1 MDESNWKEMESK
13 YYMHAANRY
22 PMVIEKGLGT
32 KLWDINGNVYLDF
45 TSGWAVNNIGHSNE
59 VVANAIEEQSRK
71 LLQTSNVFYTIPQ
84 LKLAEIL
91 VENSVLD
98 KIFICNSGAEANEG
112 AIKLARK
119 WGKLNKNGA
128 HKILTAFNSFHG
140 RTISTLAAT
149 GQPKYH
155 ETFMPV
161 TEGFDYFEIN
171 DIDSLSEKIDDDIVA
186 IMIEVVQGE
195 GGVNICSEEFIKYIR
210 KICDEQN
217 IIMIIDEVQT
227 GIGRLGT
234 LYGYENFD
242 VEPDVITL
250 AKGLGAGV
258 PIGALLAKDEFSV
271 FVPGDHGSTF
281 GGNAL
286 TSAAAY
292 ASTKFILEND
302 IPGNTIKLG
311 SYFMNKLNELKSKF
325 EIISE
330 VRGMGL
336 LIAIE
341 FSTDIAADLINEC
354 NPNGLLV
361 NAVKP
366 NAIRFMPPLTVS
378 EDEIDEAIRILEK
391 SLDTVLSKK

>member
-1 MDESNWKEMESK
+1 MEEQNWKDMESK

-22 PMVIEKGLGT
+22 PMVIEKGEGT
-32 KLWDINGNVYLDF
+32 KLWDTNGNEYLDF
-45 TSGWAVNNIGHSNE
+45 TSGWAVNNIGHSNQ
-59 VVANAIEEQSRK
+59 VVADAIEQQSK
-71 LLQTSNVFYTIPQ
+71 TLLQTSNVFYTIPQ

-91 VENSVLD
+91 IENSVLD

-119 WGKLNKNGA
+119 WGKINKNGA
-128 HKILTAFNSFHG
+128 SKILTAYNSFHG

-161 TEGFDYFEIN
+161 TEGFDYFELN
-171 DIDSLSEKIDDDIVA
+171 NIDSLKDKIDDDTVG

-195 GGVNICSEEFIKYIR
+195 GGVNICSQDFINNIR
-210 KICDEQN
+210 KICDEKN

-227 GIGRLGT
+227 GIGRLGSF
-234 LYGYENFD
+234 YGYEKFGI
-242 VEPDVITL
+242 EPDVITL

-258 PIGALLAKDEFSV
+258 PIGAILAKDEYSV

-292 ASTKFILEND
+292 ASSKFILEND
-302 IPGNTIKLG
+302 ISNNVNKLN
-311 SYFMNKLNELKSKF
+311 SYFTSKLNELMSKF

-336 LIAIE
+336 LIALE
-341 FSTDIAADLINEC
+341 FSMDIAADMITEC
-354 NPNGLLV
+354 NKNGLLV
-361 NAVKP
+361 NAVRP
-366 NAIRFMPPLTVS
+366 NALRFMPPLTVT
-378 EDEIDEAIRILEK
+378 EDEIDQAISKLQK
-391 SLDTVLSKK
+391 SLENVLSK

>member
-1 MDESNWKEMESK
+1 MEEQNWKDMESK

-22 PMVIEKGLGT
+22 PMVIEKGEGT
-32 KLWDINGNVYLDF
+32 KLWDTNGNEYLDF
-45 TSGWAVNNIGHSNE
+45 TSGWAVNNIGHSNQ
-59 VVANAIEEQSRK
+59 VVADAIEQQSK
-71 LLQTSNVFYTIPQ
+71 TLLQTSNVFYTIPQ

-91 VENSVLD
+91 IENSVLD

-119 WGKLNKNGA
+119 WGKINKNGA
-128 HKILTAFNSFHG
+128 SKILTAYNSFHG

-161 TEGFDYFEIN
+161 TEGFDYFELN
-171 DIDSLSEKIDDDIVA
+171 NLDSLKDKIDDDTVG

-195 GGVNICSEEFIKYIR
+195 GGVNICSQDFIKSIR
-210 KICDEQN
+210 KICDEKN

-227 GIGRLGT
+227 GIGRLGSF
-234 LYGYENFD
+234 YGYEKFGI
-242 VEPDVITL
+242 EPDVITL

-258 PIGALLAKDEFSV
+258 PIGAILAKDEYSV

-292 ASTKFILEND
+292 ASSKFILEND
-302 IPGNTIKLG
+302 ISNNVNKLN
-311 SYFMNKLNELKSKF
+311 SYFTSKLNELMSKF

-336 LIAIE
+336 LIALE
-341 FSTDIAADLINEC
+341 FSMDIAADMITEC
-354 NPNGLLV
+354 NKNGLLV
-361 NAVKP
+361 NAVRP
-366 NAIRFMPPLTVS
+366 NALRFMPPLTVT
-378 EDEIDEAIRILEK
+378 EDEIDQAISKLQK
-391 SLDTVLSKK
+391 SLENVLSK

>member
-1 MDESNWKEMESK
+1 MDEQNWKDMESK

-22 PMVIEKGLGT
+22 PMVIEKGEGT
-32 KLWDINGNVYLDF
+32 KLWDTNGNEYLDF
-45 TSGWAVNNIGHSNE
+45 TSGWAVNNIGHSNQ
-59 VVANAIEEQSRK
+59 VVADAIEQQSK
-71 LLQTSNVFYTIPQ
+71 TLLQTSNVFYTIPQ

-91 VENSVLD
+91 IENSVLD

-119 WGKLNKNGA
+119 WGKINKNGA
-128 HKILTAFNSFHG
+128 SKILTAYNSFHG

-161 TEGFDYFEIN
+161 TEGFDYFELN
-171 DIDSLSEKIDDDIVA
+171 NIDSLKNKIDDETVG

-195 GGVNICSEEFIKYIR
+195 GGVNICSQDFIKNIR
-210 KICDEQN
+210 KICDEKN

-227 GIGRLGT
+227 GIGRLGSF
-234 LYGYENFD
+234 YGYEKFGI
-242 VEPDVITL
+242 EPDVITL

-258 PIGALLAKDEFSV
+258 PIGAILAKDEYSV

-292 ASTKFILEND
+292 ASSKFILEND
-302 IPGNTIKLG
+302 ISNNVNKLS
-311 SYFMNKLNELKSKF
+311 SYFTSKLNDLMSKF

-336 LIAIE
+336 LIALE
-341 FSTDIAADLINEC
+341 FSMDIAADMITEC
-354 NPNGLLV
+354 NKNGLLV
-361 NAVKP
+361 NAVRP
-366 NAIRFMPPLTVS
+366 NALRFMPPLTVT
-378 EDEIDEAIRILEK
+378 EAEIDQAISKLQK
-391 SLDTVLSKK
+391 SLENVLSK

>member
-1 MDESNWKEMESK
+1 MDEQNWKDMESK

-22 PMVIEKGLGT
+22 PMVIEKGEGT
-32 KLWDINGNVYLDF
+32 KLWDTNGNEYLDF
-45 TSGWAVNNIGHSNE
+45 TSGWAVNNIGHSNQ
-59 VVANAIEEQSRK
+59 VVADAIEQQSK
-71 LLQTSNVFYTIPQ
+71 TLLQTSNVFYTIPQ

-91 VENSVLD
+91 IENSVLD

-119 WGKLNKNGA
+119 WGKINKNGA
-128 HKILTAFNSFHG
+128 SKILTAYNSFHG

-161 TEGFDYFEIN
+161 TEGFDYFELN
-171 DIDSLSEKIDDDIVA
+171 NIDSLKNKIDDETVG

-195 GGVNICSEEFIKYIR
+195 GGVNICSQDFIKNIR
-210 KICDEQN
+210 KICDEKN

-227 GIGRLGT
+227 GIGRLGSF
-234 LYGYENFD
+234 YGYEKFGI
-242 VEPDVITL
+242 EPDVITL

-258 PIGALLAKDEFSV
+258 PIGAILAKDEYSV

-292 ASTKFILEND
+292 ASSKFILEND
-302 IPGNTIKLG
+302 ISNNVNKLS
-311 SYFMNKLNELKSKF
+311 SYFTSKLNDLMSKF

-336 LIAIE
+336 LIALE
-341 FSTDIAADLINEC
+341 FSMDIAADMITEC
-354 NPNGLLV
+354 NKNGLLV
-361 NAVKP
+361 NAVRP
-366 NAIRFMPPLTVS
+366 NALRFMPPLTVT
-378 EDEIDEAIRILEK
+378 EDEIDQAISKLQK
-391 SLDTVLSKK
+391 SLENVLSK

>member
-1 MDESNWKEMESK
+1 MDEQNWKDMESK

-22 PMVIEKGLGT
+22 PMVIEKGEGT
-32 KLWDINGNVYLDF
+32 KLWDTNGNEYLDF
-45 TSGWAVNNIGHSNE
+45 TSGWAVNNIGHSNQ
-59 VVANAIEEQSRK
+59 VVADAIEQQSK
-71 LLQTSNVFYTIPQ
+71 TLLQTSNVFYTIPQ

-91 VENSVLD
+91 IENSVLD

-119 WGKLNKNGA
+119 WGKINKNGA
-128 HKILTAFNSFHG
+128 SKILTAYNSFHG

-161 TEGFDYFEIN
+161 TEGFDYFELN
-171 DIDSLSEKIDDDIVA
+171 NIDSLKEKIDDETVG

-195 GGVNICSEEFIKYIR
+195 GGVNICSQDFINNIR
-210 KICDEQN
+210 KICDEKN

-227 GIGRLGT
+227 GIGRLGSF
-234 LYGYENFD
+234 YGYEKFGI
-242 VEPDVITL
+242 EPDVITL

-258 PIGALLAKDEFSV
+258 PIGAILAKDEYSV

-292 ASTKFILEND
+292 ASSKFILEND
-302 IPGNTIKLG
+302 ISNNVNKLN
-311 SYFMNKLNELKSKF
+311 SYFTSKLNELTSKF

-336 LIAIE
+336 LIALE
-341 FSTDIAADLINEC
+341 FSMDIAADMITEC
-354 NPNGLLV
+354 NKNGLLV
-361 NAVKP
+361 NAVRP
-366 NAIRFMPPLTVS
+366 NALRFMPPLTVT
-378 EDEIDEAIRILEK
+378 EDEIDQAISKLQK
-391 SLDTVLSKK
+391 SLENVLSK

>member
-1 MDESNWKEMESK
+1 MDEQNWKDMESK

-22 PMVIEKGLGT
+22 PMVIEKGEGT
-32 KLWDINGNVYLDF
+32 KLWDTYGNEYLDF
-45 TSGWAVNNIGHSNE
+45 TSGWAVNNIGHSNQ
-59 VVANAIEEQSRK
+59 VVADAIEQQSK
-71 LLQTSNVFYTIPQ
+71 TLLQTSNVFYTIPQ

-91 VENSVLD
+91 IENSVLD

-119 WGKLNKNGA
+119 WGKINKNGA
-128 HKILTAFNSFHG
+128 SKILTAYNSFHG

-161 TEGFDYFEIN
+161 TEGFDYFELN
-171 DIDSLSEKIDDDIVA
+171 NIDSLKEKINDETVG
-186 IMIEVVQGE
+186 IMIELVQGE
-195 GGVNICSEEFIKYIR
+195 GGVNICSQDFIKNIR
-210 KICDEQN
+210 KICDEKN
-217 IIMIIDEVQT
+217 IMMIIDEVQT
-227 GIGRLGT
+227 GIGRLGSF
-234 LYGYENFD
+234 YGYEKFGI
-242 VEPDVITL
+242 EPDVITL

-258 PIGALLAKDEFSV
+258 PIGAILAKDEYSV

-292 ASTKFILEND
+292 ASSKFILEND
-302 IPGNTIKLG
+302 ISNNVNKLN
-311 SYFMNKLNELKSKF
+311 SYFTSKLNELMSKF

-336 LIAIE
+336 LIALE
-341 FSTDIAADLINEC
+341 FSMDIAADMITEC
-354 NPNGLLV
+354 NKNGLLV
-361 NAVKP
+361 NAVRP
-366 NAIRFMPPLTVS
+366 NALRFMPPLTVT
-378 EDEIDEAIRILEK
+378 EDEIDQAINKLQK
-391 SLDTVLSKK
+391 SLENVLSK

>member
-1 MDESNWKEMESK
+1 MDEQNWKDMESK

-22 PMVIEKGLGT
+22 PMVIEKGEGT
-32 KLWDINGNVYLDF
+32 KLWDTYGNEYLDF
-45 TSGWAVNNIGHSNE
+45 TSGWAVNNIGHSNQ
-59 VVANAIEEQSRK
+59 VVADAIEQQSK
-71 LLQTSNVFYTIPQ
+71 TLLQTSNVFYTIPQ

-91 VENSVLD
+91 IENSVLD

-119 WGKLNKNGA
+119 WGKINKNGA
-128 HKILTAFNSFHG
+128 SKILTAYNSFHG

-161 TEGFDYFEIN
+161 TEGFDYFELN
-171 DIDSLSEKIDDDIVA
+171 NIDSLKEKIDDETVG

-195 GGVNICSEEFIKYIR
+195 GGVNICSQDFINNIR
-210 KICDEQN
+210 KICDEKN

-227 GIGRLGT
+227 GIGRLGSF
-234 LYGYENFD
+234 YGYEKFGI
-242 VEPDVITL
+242 EPDVITL

-258 PIGALLAKDEFSV
+258 PIGAILAKDEYSV

-292 ASTKFILEND
+292 ASSKFILEND
-302 IPGNTIKLG
+302 ISNNVNKLN
-311 SYFMNKLNELKSKF
+311 SYFTSKLNELMSKF

-336 LIAIE
+336 LIALE
-341 FSTDIAADLINEC
+341 FSMDIAADMITEC
-354 NPNGLLV
+354 NKNGLLV
-361 NAVKP
+361 NAVRP
-366 NAIRFMPPLTVS
+366 NALRFMPPLTVT
-378 EDEIDEAIRILEK
+378 EDEIDQAISKLQK
-391 SLDTVLSKK
+391 SLENVLSK

>member
-1 MDESNWKEMESK
+1 
-13 YYMHAANRY
+13 
-22 PMVIEKGLGT
+22 
-32 KLWDINGNVYLDF
+32 
-45 TSGWAVNNIGHSNE
+45 
-59 VVANAIEEQSRK
+59 
-71 LLQTSNVFYTIPQ
+71 
-84 LKLAEIL
+84 LAEIL

>member
-1 MDESNWKEMESK
+1 MEEQNWKDMESK

-22 PMVIEKGLGT
+22 PMVIEKGEGT
-32 KLWDINGNVYLDF
+32 KLWDTNGNEYLDF
-45 TSGWAVNNIGHSNE
+45 TSGWAVNNIGHSNQ
-59 VVANAIEEQSRK
+59 VVADAIEQQSK
-71 LLQTSNVFYTIPQ
+71 TLLQTSNVFYTIPQ

-91 VENSVLD
+91 IENSVLD

-119 WGKLNKNGA
+119 WGKINKNGA
-128 HKILTAFNSFHG
+128 SKILTAYNSFHG

-161 TEGFDYFEIN
+161 TEGFDYFELN
-171 DIDSLSEKIDDDIVA
+171 NIDSLKDKIDDDTVG

-195 GGVNICSEEFIKYIR
+195 GGVNICSQDFIKNIR
-210 KICDEQN
+210 KICDEKN

-227 GIGRLGT
+227 GIGRLGSF
-234 LYGYENFD
+234 YGYEKFGI
-242 VEPDVITL
+242 EPDVITL

-258 PIGALLAKDEFSV
+258 PIGAILAKDEYSV

-292 ASTKFILEND
+292 ASSKFILEND
-302 IPGNTIKLG
+302 ISNNVNKLN
-311 SYFMNKLNELKSKF
+311 SYFTSKLNELMSKF

-336 LIAIE
+336 LIALE
-341 FSTDIAADLINEC
+341 FSMDIAADMITEC
-354 NPNGLLV
+354 NKNGLLV
-361 NAVKP
+361 NAVRP
-366 NAIRFMPPLTVS
+366 NALRFMPPLTVT
-378 EDEIDEAIRILEK
+378 EDEIDQAISKLQK
-391 SLDTVLSKK
+391 SLENVLSK

>member
-1 MDESNWKEMESK
+1 MEEQNWKDMESK

-22 PMVIEKGLGT
+22 PMVIEKGEGT
-32 KLWDINGNVYLDF
+32 KLWDTNGNEYLDF
-45 TSGWAVNNIGHSNE
+45 TSGWAVNNIGHSNQ
-59 VVANAIEEQSRK
+59 VVADAIEQQSK
-71 LLQTSNVFYTIPQ
+71 TLLQTSNVFYTIPQ

-91 VENSVLD
+91 IENSVLD

-119 WGKLNKNGA
+119 WGKINKNGA
-128 HKILTAFNSFHG
+128 SKILTAYNSFHG

-161 TEGFDYFEIN
+161 TEGFDYFELN
-171 DIDSLSEKIDDDIVA
+171 NIDSLKDKIDDDTVG

-195 GGVNICSEEFIKYIR
+195 GGVNICSQDFIKSIR
-210 KICDEQN
+210 KICDEKN

-227 GIGRLGT
+227 GIGRLGSF
-234 LYGYENFD
+234 YGYEKFGI
-242 VEPDVITL
+242 EPDVITL

-258 PIGALLAKDEFSV
+258 PIGAILAKDEYSV

-292 ASTKFILEND
+292 ASSKFILEND
-302 IPGNTIKLG
+302 ISNNVNKLN
-311 SYFMNKLNELKSKF
+311 SYFTSKLNELMSKF

-336 LIAIE
+336 LIALE
-341 FSTDIAADLINEC
+341 FSMDIAADMITEC
-354 NPNGLLV
+354 NKNGLLV
-361 NAVKP
+361 NAVRP
-366 NAIRFMPPLTVS
+366 NALRFMPPLTVT
-378 EDEIDEAIRILEK
+378 EDEIDQAISKLQK
-391 SLDTVLSKK
+391 SLENVLSK

>member
-1 MDESNWKEMESK
+1 MDEQNWKDMESK

-22 PMVIEKGLGT
+22 PMVIEKGEGT
-32 KLWDINGNVYLDF
+32 ILWDTNGNEYLDF
-45 TSGWAVNNIGHSNE
+45 TSGWAVNNIGHSNQ
-59 VVANAIEEQSRK
+59 VVADAIEQQSK
-71 LLQTSNVFYTIPQ
+71 TLLQTSNVFYTIPQ

-91 VENSVLD
+91 IENSVLD

-119 WGKLNKNGA
+119 WGKINKNGA
-128 HKILTAFNSFHG
+128 SKILTAYNSFHG

-161 TEGFDYFEIN
+161 TEGFDYFELN
-171 DIDSLSEKIDDDIVA
+171 NIDSLKEKINDETVG
-186 IMIEVVQGE
+186 IMIELVQGE
-195 GGVNICSEEFIKYIR
+195 GGVNICSQDFINNIR
-210 KICDEQN
+210 KICDEKN

-227 GIGRLGT
+227 GIGRLGSF
-234 LYGYENFD
+234 YGYEKFGI
-242 VEPDVITL
+242 EPDVITL

-258 PIGALLAKDEFSV
+258 PIGAILAKDEYSV

-292 ASTKFILEND
+292 ASSKFILEND
-302 IPGNTIKLG
+302 ISNNVNKLN
-311 SYFMNKLNELKSKF
+311 SYFTSKLNELMSKF

-336 LIAIE
+336 LIALE
-341 FSTDIAADLINEC
+341 FSMDIAADMITEC
-354 NPNGLLV
+354 NKNGLLV
-361 NAVKP
+361 NAVRP
-366 NAIRFMPPLTVS
+366 NALRFMPPLTVT
-378 EDEIDEAIRILEK
+378 EDEIDQAINKLQK
-391 SLDTVLSKK
+391 SLENVLSK

>member
-1 MDESNWKEMESK
+1 
-13 YYMHAANRY
+13 
-22 PMVIEKGLGT
+22 
-32 KLWDINGNVYLDF
+32 
-45 TSGWAVNNIGHSNE
+45 
-59 VVANAIEEQSRK
+59 
-71 LLQTSNVFYTIPQ
+71 
-84 LKLAEIL
+84 
-91 VENSVLD
+91 VLD
-98 KIFICNSGAEANEG
+98 KIFLCNSGAEANEG

-336 LIAIE
+336 LIAI
-341 FSTDIAADLINEC
+341 
-354 NPNGLLV
+354 
-361 NAVKP
+361 
-366 NAIRFMPPLTVS
+366 
-378 EDEIDEAIRILEK
+378 
-391 SLDTVLSKK
+391 

>member
-1 MDESNWKEMESK
+1 MDEQNWKDMESK

-22 PMVIEKGLGT
+22 PMVIERGEGT
-32 KLWDINGNVYLDF
+32 KLWDVNGNEYLDF
-45 TSGWAVNNIGHSNE
+45 TSGWAVNNIGHSNA
-59 VVANAIEEQSRK
+59 VVADAIEKQSK
-71 LLQTSNVFYTIPQ
+71 TLLQTSNVFYTIPQ

-91 VENSVLD
+91 IENSDLD

-119 WGKLNKNGA
+119 WGRQNKNGA
-128 HKILTAFNSFHG
+128 NKILTAFDSFHG

-161 TEGFDYFEIN
+161 TEGFDYFELN
-171 DIDSLSEKIDDDIVA
+171 NIDSLKSKIDDNTVG

-195 GGVNICSEEFIKYIR
+195 GGVNICSEEFVQNVR
-210 KICDEQN
+210 KICDDQN
-217 IIMIIDEVQT
+217 LIMIIDEVQT
-227 GIGRLGT
+227 GIGRLGSF
-234 LYGYENFD
+234 YGYEKFG
-242 VEPDVITL
+242 VKPDVITL

-258 PIGALLAKDEFSV
+258 PIGAILAKNEYSV

-292 ASTKFILEND
+292 ASSKFILEND
-302 IPGNTIKLG
+302 IPNNVNQLG
-311 SYFMNKLNELKSKF
+311 SYFLSKLNELTSKF

-341 FSTDIAADLINEC
+341 FSTDIGTDLINEC
-354 NPNGLLV
+354 NRNGLLV
-361 NAVKP
+361 NAVRP

-378 EDEIDEAIRILEK
+378 EEEISEAMVKFTLAIE
-391 SLDTVLSKK
+391 SVLRK

>member
-1 MDESNWKEMESK
+1 MDEQNWKDMESK

-22 PMVIEKGLGT
+22 PMVIERGEGT
-32 KLWDINGNVYLDF
+32 KLWDVNGNEYLDF
-45 TSGWAVNNIGHSNE
+45 TSGWAVNNIGHSNS
-59 VVANAIEEQSRK
+59 VVADAIEKQSK
-71 LLQTSNVFYTIPQ
+71 TLLQTSNVFYTIPQ
-84 LKLAEIL
+84 LRLAEIL
-91 VENSVLD
+91 IENSVLD

-119 WGKLNKNGA
+119 WGRQNKNGA
-128 HKILTAFNSFHG
+128 NKILTAFDSFHG

-161 TEGFDYFEIN
+161 TEGFDYFELN
-171 DIDSLSEKIDDDIVA
+171 NIDSLRSKIDDNTVG

-195 GGVNICSEEFIKYIR
+195 GGVNICSQEFVQNVR
-210 KICDEQN
+210 KICDDKN

-227 GIGRLGT
+227 GIGRLGSF
-234 LYGYENFD
+234 YGYEKFG

-258 PIGALLAKDEFSV
+258 PIGAILAKTEYSV

-292 ASTKFILEND
+292 ASSKFILEND
-302 IPGNTIKLG
+302 IPNNVNQLG
-311 SYFMNKLNELKSKF
+311 SYFLSKLNELTSKF

-330 VRGMGL
+330 IRGMGL

-341 FSTDIAADLINEC
+341 FSLDIAADLISEC
-354 NPNGLLV
+354 NRNGLLV
-361 NAVKP
+361 NAVRP

-378 EDEIDEAIRILEK
+378 EEEISEAMVKFTSAIE
-391 SLDTVLSKK
+391 SVLRK

>member
-1 MDESNWKEMESK
+1 MEEQNWKDMESK

-22 PMVIEKGLGT
+22 PMGIEKGEGT
-32 KLWDINGNVYLDF
+32 KLWDTNGNEYLDF
-45 TSGWAVNNIGHSNE
+45 TSGWAVNNIGHSNQ
-59 VVANAIEEQSRK
+59 VVADAIEQQSK
-71 LLQTSNVFYTIPQ
+71 TLLQTSNVFYTIPQ

-91 VENSVLD
+91 IENSVLD

-119 WGKLNKNGA
+119 WGKINKNGA
-128 HKILTAFNSFHG
+128 SKILTAYNSFHG

-161 TEGFDYFEIN
+161 TEGFDYFELN
-171 DIDSLSEKIDDDIVA
+171 NIDSLKDKIDDDTVG

-195 GGVNICSEEFIKYIR
+195 GGVNICSQDFIKSIR
-210 KICDEQN
+210 KICDEKN

-227 GIGRLGT
+227 GIGRLGSF
-234 LYGYENFD
+234 YGYEKFGI
-242 VEPDVITL
+242 EPDVITL

-258 PIGALLAKDEFSV
+258 PIGAILAKDEYSV

-292 ASTKFILEND
+292 ASSKFILEND
-302 IPGNTIKLG
+302 ISNNVNKLN
-311 SYFMNKLNELKSKF
+311 SYFTSKLNELMSKF

-336 LIAIE
+336 LIALE
-341 FSTDIAADLINEC
+341 FSMDIAADMITEC
-354 NPNGLLV
+354 NKNGLLV
-361 NAVKP
+361 NAVRP
-366 NAIRFMPPLTVS
+366 NALRFMPPLTVT
-378 EDEIDEAIRILEK
+378 EDEIDQAISKLQK
-391 SLDTVLSKK
+391 SLENVLSK

>member
-1 MDESNWKEMESK
+1 MDEQNWKDMESK

-22 PMVIEKGLGT
+22 PMVIEKGEGT
-32 KLWDINGNVYLDF
+32 KLWDTNGNEYLDF
-45 TSGWAVNNIGHSNE
+45 TSGWAVNNIGHSNQ
-59 VVANAIEEQSRK
+59 VVADAIEQQSK
-71 LLQTSNVFYTIPQ
+71 TLLQTSNVFYTIPQ

-91 VENSVLD
+91 IENSVLD

-119 WGKLNKNGA
+119 WGKINKNGA
-128 HKILTAFNSFHG
+128 SKILTAYNSFHG

-161 TEGFDYFEIN
+161 TDGFDYFEFN
-171 DIDSLSEKIDDDIVA
+171 NIDSLKDKIDDETVG

-195 GGVNICSEEFIKYIR
+195 GGVNICSQDFIKNIR
-210 KICDEQN
+210 KICDEKN
-217 IIMIIDEVQT
+217 IMMIIDEVQT
-227 GIGRLGT
+227 GIGRLGSF
-234 LYGYENFD
+234 YGYEKFGI
-242 VEPDVITL
+242 EPDVITL

-258 PIGALLAKDEFSV
+258 PIGAILAKDEYSV

-292 ASTKFILEND
+292 ASSKFILEND
-302 IPGNTIKLG
+302 ISNNVNKLNTFFT
-311 SYFMNKLNELKSKF
+311 SKLNELMSKF

-336 LIAIE
+336 LIALE
-341 FSTDIAADLINEC
+341 FSMDIAADMITEC
-354 NPNGLLV
+354 NKNGLLV
-361 NAVKP
+361 NAVRP
-366 NAIRFMPPLTVS
+366 NALRFMPPLTVT
-378 EDEIDEAIRILEK
+378 EDEIDQAISKLQK
-391 SLDTVLSKK
+391 SLENVLSK

>member
-1 MDESNWKEMESK
+1 MDEQNWKDMESK

-22 PMVIEKGLGT
+22 PMVIERGEGT
-32 KLWDINGNVYLDF
+32 KLWDVNGNEYLDF
-45 TSGWAVNNIGHSNE
+45 TSGWAVNNIGHSNA
-59 VVANAIEEQSRK
+59 VVADAIEKQSK
-71 LLQTSNVFYTIPQ
+71 TLLQTSNVFYTIPQ

-91 VENSVLD
+91 IENSDLD

-119 WGKLNKNGA
+119 WGKQNKNGA
-128 HKILTAFNSFHG
+128 NKILTAFDSFHG

-161 TEGFDYFEIN
+161 TEGFDYFELN
-171 DIDSLSEKIDDDIVA
+171 NIDSLKSKIDDNTVG

-195 GGVNICSEEFIKYIR
+195 GGVNICSEEFVQNVR
-210 KICDEQN
+210 KICDDQN
-217 IIMIIDEVQT
+217 LIMIIDEVQT
-227 GIGRLGT
+227 GIGRLGSF
-234 LYGYENFD
+234 YGYEKFG
-242 VEPDVITL
+242 VKPDVITL

-258 PIGALLAKDEFSV
+258 PIGAILAKNEYSV

-292 ASTKFILEND
+292 ASSKFILESD
-302 IPGNTIKLG
+302 IPNNVNQLG
-311 SYFMNKLNELKSKF
+311 SYFLSKLNELTSKF

-341 FSTDIAADLINEC
+341 FSTDIGTDLINEC
-354 NPNGLLV
+354 NRNGLLV
-361 NAVKP
+361 NAVRP
-366 NAIRFMPPLTVS
+366 NTIRFMPPLTVS
-378 EDEIDEAIRILEK
+378 ESEISEAIDKFESSIESVLEK
-391 SLDTVLSKK
+391 

>member
-1 MDESNWKEMESK
+1 MDEQNWKDMESK

-22 PMVIEKGLGT
+22 PMVIEKGEGT
-32 KLWDINGNVYLDF
+32 KLWDTNGNEYLDF
-45 TSGWAVNNIGHSNE
+45 TSGWAVNNIGHSNQ
-59 VVANAIEEQSRK
+59 VVADAIEQQSK
-71 LLQTSNVFYTIPQ
+71 TLLQTSNVFYTIPQ

-91 VENSVLD
+91 IENSVLD

-119 WGKLNKNGA
+119 WGKINKNGA
-128 HKILTAFNSFHG
+128 SKILTAYNSFHG

-161 TEGFDYFEIN
+161 TEGFDYFELN
-171 DIDSLSEKIDDDIVA
+171 NIDSLKEKIDDETVG
-186 IMIEVVQGE
+186 IMIEVVQGV
-195 GGVNICSEEFIKYIR
+195 GGVNICSQDFIKSIR
-210 KICDEQN
+210 KICDEKN

-227 GIGRLGT
+227 GIGRLGSF
-234 LYGYENFD
+234 YGYEKFGI
-242 VEPDVITL
+242 EPDVITL

-258 PIGALLAKDEFSV
+258 PIGAILAKDEYSV

-292 ASTKFILEND
+292 ASSKFILEND
-302 IPGNTIKLG
+302 ISNNVNKLN
-311 SYFMNKLNELKSKF
+311 SYFTSKLNELMSKF

-336 LIAIE
+336 LIALE
-341 FSTDIAADLINEC
+341 FSMDIAADMITEC
-354 NPNGLLV
+354 NKNGLLV
-361 NAVKP
+361 NAVRP
-366 NAIRFMPPLTVS
+366 NALRFMPPLTVT
-378 EDEIDEAIRILEK
+378 EDEIDQAISKLQK
-391 SLDTVLSKK
+391 SLENVLSK

>member
-1 MDESNWKEMESK
+1 MDEQNWKDLESK

-22 PMVIEKGLGT
+22 PMVIEKGEGT
-32 KLWDINGNVYLDF
+32 KLWDTNGNEYLDF
-45 TSGWAVNNIGHSNE
+45 TSGWAVNNIGHSNQ
-59 VVANAIEEQSRK
+59 VVADAIEQQSK
-71 LLQTSNVFYTIPQ
+71 TLLQTSNVFYTIPQ

-91 VENSVLD
+91 IENSVLD

-119 WGKLNKNGA
+119 WGKINKNGA
-128 HKILTAFNSFHG
+128 SKILTAYNSFHG

-161 TEGFDYFEIN
+161 TEGFDYFELN
-171 DIDSLSEKIDDDIVA
+171 NLDSLKDKIDDDTVG

-195 GGVNICSEEFIKYIR
+195 GGVNICSQDFIKSIR
-210 KICDEQN
+210 KICDEKN

-227 GIGRLGT
+227 GIGRLGSF
-234 LYGYENFD
+234 YGYEKFGI
-242 VEPDVITL
+242 EPDVITL

-258 PIGALLAKDEFSV
+258 PIGAILAKDEYSV

-292 ASTKFILEND
+292 ASSKFILEND
-302 IPGNTIKLG
+302 ISNNVNKLN
-311 SYFMNKLNELKSKF
+311 SYFTSKLNELMSKF

-336 LIAIE
+336 LIALE
-341 FSTDIAADLINEC
+341 FSMDIAADMITEC
-354 NPNGLLV
+354 NKNGLLV
-361 NAVKP
+361 NAVRP
-366 NAIRFMPPLTVS
+366 NALRFMPPLTVT
-378 EDEIDEAIRILEK
+378 EDEIDQAISKLQK
-391 SLDTVLSKK
+391 SLENVLSK

>member
-1 MDESNWKEMESK
+1 MEEQNWKDMESK

-22 PMVIEKGLGT
+22 PMVIEKGEGT
-32 KLWDINGNVYLDF
+32 KLWDTNGNEYLDF
-45 TSGWAVNNIGHSNE
+45 TSGWAVNNIGHSNQ
-59 VVANAIEEQSRK
+59 VVADAIEQQSK
-71 LLQTSNVFYTIPQ
+71 TLLQTSNVFYTIPQ

-91 VENSVLD
+91 IENSVLD

-119 WGKLNKNGA
+119 WGKINKNGA
-128 HKILTAFNSFHG
+128 SKILTAYNSFHG

-161 TEGFDYFEIN
+161 TEGFDYFELN
-171 DIDSLSEKIDDDIVA
+171 NIDSLKDKIDDDTVG

-195 GGVNICSEEFIKYIR
+195 GGVNICSQDFIKNIR
-210 KICDEQN
+210 KICDEKN

-227 GIGRLGT
+227 GIGRLGSF
-234 LYGYENFD
+234 YGYEKFGI
-242 VEPDVITL
+242 EPDVITL

-258 PIGALLAKDEFSV
+258 PIGAILAKDEYSV

-292 ASTKFILEND
+292 ASSKFILEND
-302 IPGNTIKLG
+302 ISNNVNKLN
-311 SYFMNKLNELKSKF
+311 SYFTSKLNELMSKF

-341 FSTDIAADLINEC
+341 FSMDIAADMITEC
-354 NPNGLLV
+354 NKNGLLV
-361 NAVKP
+361 NAVRP
-366 NAIRFMPPLTVS
+366 NALRFMPPLTVT
-378 EDEIDEAIRILEK
+378 EDEIDQAISKLQK
-391 SLDTVLSKK
+391 SLENVLSK

>member
-1 MDESNWKEMESK
+1 MEEQNWKDMESK

-22 PMVIEKGLGT
+22 PMVIEKGEGT
-32 KLWDINGNVYLDF
+32 KLWDTNGNEYLDF
-45 TSGWAVNNIGHSNE
+45 TSGWAVNNIGHSNK
-59 VVANAIEEQSRK
+59 VVADAIEQQSK
-71 LLQTSNVFYTIPQ
+71 TLLQTSNVFYTIPQ

-91 VENSVLD
+91 IENSVLD

-119 WGKLNKNGA
+119 WGKINKNGA
-128 HKILTAFNSFHG
+128 SKILTAYNSFHG

-161 TEGFDYFEIN
+161 TEGFDYFELN
-171 DIDSLSEKIDDDIVA
+171 NLDSLKDKIDDDTVG

-195 GGVNICSEEFIKYIR
+195 GGVNICSQDFIKSIR
-210 KICDEQN
+210 KICDEKN

-227 GIGRLGT
+227 GIGRLGSF
-234 LYGYENFD
+234 YGYEKFGI
-242 VEPDVITL
+242 EPDVITL

-258 PIGALLAKDEFSV
+258 PIGAILAKDEYSV

-292 ASTKFILEND
+292 ASSKFILEND
-302 IPGNTIKLG
+302 ISNNVNKLN
-311 SYFMNKLNELKSKF
+311 SYFTSKLNELMSKF

-336 LIAIE
+336 LIALE
-341 FSTDIAADLINEC
+341 FSMDIAADMITEC
-354 NPNGLLV
+354 NKNGLLV
-361 NAVKP
+361 NAVRP
-366 NAIRFMPPLTVS
+366 NALRFMPPLTVT
-378 EDEIDEAIRILEK
+378 EDEIDQAISKLQK
-391 SLDTVLSKK
+391 SLENVLSK

>member
-1 MDESNWKEMESK
+1 MEEQNWKDMESK

-22 PMVIEKGLGT
+22 PMVIEKGEGT
-32 KLWDINGNVYLDF
+32 KLWDTNGNEYLDF
-45 TSGWAVNNIGHSNE
+45 TSGWAVNNIGHSNQ
-59 VVANAIEEQSRK
+59 VVADAIEQQSK
-71 LLQTSNVFYTIPQ
+71 TLLQTSNVFYTIPQ

-91 VENSVLD
+91 IENSVLD

-119 WGKLNKNGA
+119 WGKINKNGA
-128 HKILTAFNSFHG
+128 SKILTAYNSFHG

-161 TEGFDYFEIN
+161 TEGFDYFELN
-171 DIDSLSEKIDDDIVA
+171 NIDSLKEKIDDETVG

-195 GGVNICSEEFIKYIR
+195 GGVNICSQDFINNIR
-210 KICDEQN
+210 KICDEKN

-227 GIGRLGT
+227 GIGRLGSF
-234 LYGYENFD
+234 YGYEKFGI
-242 VEPDVITL
+242 EPDVITL

-258 PIGALLAKDEFSV
+258 PIGAILAKDEYSV

-292 ASTKFILEND
+292 ASSKFILEND
-302 IPGNTIKLG
+302 ISNNVNKLN
-311 SYFMNKLNELKSKF
+311 SYFTSKLNELMSKF

-336 LIAIE
+336 LIALE
-341 FSTDIAADLINEC
+341 FSMDIAADMITEC
-354 NPNGLLV
+354 NKNGLLV
-361 NAVKP
+361 NAVRP
-366 NAIRFMPPLTVS
+366 NALRFMPPLTVT
-378 EDEIDEAIRILEK
+378 EDEIDQAISKLQK
-391 SLDTVLSKK
+391 SLENVLSK

>member
-1 MDESNWKEMESK
+1 MDEQNWKDMESK

-22 PMVIEKGLGT
+22 PMVIERGEGT
-32 KLWDINGNVYLDF
+32 KLWDVNGNEYLDF
-45 TSGWAVNNIGHSNE
+45 TSGWAVNNIGHSNS
-59 VVANAIEEQSRK
+59 VVADAIEKQSK
-71 LLQTSNVFYTIPQ
+71 TLLQTSNVFYTIPQ
-84 LKLAEIL
+84 LRLAEIL
-91 VENSVLD
+91 IENSVLD

-119 WGKLNKNGA
+119 WGRQNKNGA
-128 HKILTAFNSFHG
+128 NKILTAFDSFHG

-161 TEGFDYFEIN
+161 TEGFDYFELN
-171 DIDSLSEKIDDDIVA
+171 NIDSLKSKIDDNTVG

-195 GGVNICSEEFIKYIR
+195 GGVNICSQEFVQNVR
-210 KICDEQN
+210 KICDDKN

-227 GIGRLGT
+227 GIGRLGSF
-234 LYGYENFD
+234 YGYEKFG

-258 PIGALLAKDEFSV
+258 PIGAILAKTEYSV

-292 ASTKFILEND
+292 ASSKFILEND
-302 IPGNTIKLG
+302 IPNHVNQLG
-311 SYFMNKLNELKSKF
+311 SYFLSKLNELTSKF

-330 VRGMGL
+330 IRGMGL

-341 FSTDIAADLINEC
+341 FSSDIAADLINEC
-354 NPNGLLV
+354 NRNGLLV
-361 NAVKP
+361 NAVRP

-378 EDEIDEAIRILEK
+378 EEEISEAMVKFTSAIE
-391 SLDTVLSKK
+391 SVLRK

>member
-1 MDESNWKEMESK
+1 MEEQNWKDMESK

-22 PMVIEKGLGT
+22 PMVIEKGEGT
-32 KLWDINGNVYLDF
+32 KLWDTNGNEYLDF
-45 TSGWAVNNIGHSNE
+45 TSGWAVNNIGHSNQ
-59 VVANAIEEQSRK
+59 VVADAIEQQSK
-71 LLQTSNVFYTIPQ
+71 TLLQTSNVFYTIPQ

-91 VENSVLD
+91 IENSVLD

-119 WGKLNKNGA
+119 WGKINKNGA
-128 HKILTAFNSFHG
+128 SKILTAYNSFHG

-161 TEGFDYFEIN
+161 TEGFDYFELN
-171 DIDSLSEKIDDDIVA
+171 NLDSLKDKIDDDTVG

-195 GGVNICSEEFIKYIR
+195 GGVNICSQDFIKSIR
-210 KICDEQN
+210 KISDEKN

-227 GIGRLGT
+227 GIGRLGSF
-234 LYGYENFD
+234 YGYEKFGI
-242 VEPDVITL
+242 EPDVITL

-258 PIGALLAKDEFSV
+258 PIGAILAKDEYSV

-292 ASTKFILEND
+292 ASSKFILEND
-302 IPGNTIKLG
+302 ISNNVNKLN
-311 SYFMNKLNELKSKF
+311 SYFTSKLNELMSKF

-336 LIAIE
+336 LIALE
-341 FSTDIAADLINEC
+341 FSMDIAADMITEC
-354 NPNGLLV
+354 NKNGLLV
-361 NAVKP
+361 NAVRP
-366 NAIRFMPPLTVS
+366 NALRFMPPLTVT
-378 EDEIDEAIRILEK
+378 EDEIDQAISKLQK
-391 SLDTVLSKK
+391 SLENVLSK

>member
-1 MDESNWKEMESK
+1 MDESKWKEMESK
-13 YYMHAANRY
+13 YYMNAANSY
-22 PMVIEKGLGT
+22 QMVLERGKGT
-32 KLWDINGNVYLDF
+32 KVWDTAGNEYLDF
-45 TSGWAVNNIGHSNE
+45 TAGWAVNNIGHSNE
-59 VVANAIEEQSRK
+59 IVAEAIEEQAK
-71 LLQTSNVFYTIPQ
+71 TLLQTSNVFYTIPQ

-91 VENSVLD
+91 IENSVLD

-128 HKILTAFNSFHG
+128 HKILTAFDSFHG

-161 TEGFDYFEIN
+161 TEGFDYFNLN
-171 DIDSLSEKIDDDIVA
+171 DIQSVQKLIDKDTVG
-186 IMIEVVQGE
+186 IMLEVVQGE
-195 GGVNICSEEFIKYIR
+195 GGVNICTQEFVQQIR
-210 KICDEQN
+210 NICNQEN
-217 IIMIIDEVQT
+217 LIMIIDEVQT
-227 GIGRLGT
+227 GIGRLGA
-234 LYGYENFD
+234 LYGYEKYNI
-242 VEPDVITL
+242 EPDVITL

-258 PIGALLAKDEFSV
+258 PIGAILAKDKFSV

-286 TSAAAY
+286 TCAAAY
-292 ASTKFILEND
+292 ASTKYILEND
-302 IPGNTIKLG
+302 IHNEVNELSK
-311 SYFMNKLNELKSKF
+311 YFMNKLNELMSKF

-341 FSTDIAADLINEC
+341 FSTDIAADLISEC
-354 NPNGLLV
+354 NRNGLLV
-361 NAVKP
+361 NVVRP

-378 EDEIDEAIRILEK
+378 EEEITQAVYKLEAALDFILAK
-391 SLDTVLSKK
+391 

>member
-1 MDESNWKEMESK
+1 MEEQNWKDMESK

-22 PMVIEKGLGT
+22 PMVIEKGEGT
-32 KLWDINGNVYLDF
+32 KLWDTNGNEYLDF
-45 TSGWAVNNIGHSNE
+45 TSGWAVNNIGHSNQ
-59 VVANAIEEQSRK
+59 VVADAIEQQSK
-71 LLQTSNVFYTIPQ
+71 TLLQTSNVFYTIPQ

-91 VENSVLD
+91 IENSVLD

-119 WGKLNKNGA
+119 WGKINKNGA
-128 HKILTAFNSFHG
+128 SKILTAYNSFHG

-161 TEGFDYFEIN
+161 TEGFDYFELN
-171 DIDSLSEKIDDDIVA
+171 NIDSLKDKIDDDTVG

-195 GGVNICSEEFIKYIR
+195 GGVNICSQDFIKSIR
-210 KICDEQN
+210 KICDEKN

-227 GIGRLGT
+227 GIGRLGSF
-234 LYGYENFD
+234 YGYEKFGI
-242 VEPDVITL
+242 EPDVITL

-258 PIGALLAKDEFSV
+258 PIGAILAKDEYSV

-292 ASTKFILEND
+292 ASSKFILEND
-302 IPGNTIKLG
+302 ISNNVNKLN
-311 SYFMNKLNELKSKF
+311 SYFTSKLNELMSKF

-336 LIAIE
+336 LIALE
-341 FSTDIAADLINEC
+341 FSMDIAADMITEC
-354 NPNGLLV
+354 NKNGLLV
-361 NAVKP
+361 NAVRP
-366 NAIRFMPPLTVS
+366 NALRFMPPLTVT
-378 EDEIDEAIRILEK
+378 EYEIDQAISKLQK
-391 SLDTVLSKK
+391 SLENVLSK

>member
-1 MDESNWKEMESK
+1 MDEQNWKDMESK

-22 PMVIEKGLGT
+22 PMVIEKGEGT
-32 KLWDINGNVYLDF
+32 MLWDTNGNEYLDF
-45 TSGWAVNNIGHSNE
+45 TSGWAVNNIGHSNQ
-59 VVANAIEEQSRK
+59 VVADAIEQQSK
-71 LLQTSNVFYTIPQ
+71 TLLQTSNVFYTIPQ

-91 VENSVLD
+91 IENSVLD

-119 WGKLNKNGA
+119 WGKINKNGA
-128 HKILTAFNSFHG
+128 SKILTAYNSFHG

-161 TEGFDYFEIN
+161 TEGFDYFELN
-171 DIDSLSEKIDDDIVA
+171 NIDSLKEKIDDETVG

-195 GGVNICSEEFIKYIR
+195 GGVNICSQDFINNIR
-210 KICDEQN
+210 KICDEKN

-227 GIGRLGT
+227 GIGRLGSF
-234 LYGYENFD
+234 YGYEKFGI
-242 VEPDVITL
+242 EPDVITL

-258 PIGALLAKDEFSV
+258 PIGAILAKDEYSV

-292 ASTKFILEND
+292 ASSKFILEND
-302 IPGNTIKLG
+302 ISNNVNKLN
-311 SYFMNKLNELKSKF
+311 SYFTSKLNELMSKF

-336 LIAIE
+336 LIALE
-341 FSTDIAADLINEC
+341 FSMDIAADMITEC
-354 NPNGLLV
+354 NKNGLLV
-361 NAVKP
+361 NAVRP
-366 NAIRFMPPLTVS
+366 NALRFMPPLTVT
-378 EDEIDEAIRILEK
+378 EDEIDQAISKLQK
-391 SLDTVLSKK
+391 SLENVLSK

>member
-1 MDESNWKEMESK
+1 
-13 YYMHAANRY
+13 MHAANRY
-22 PMVIEKGLGT
+22 PMVIEKGEGT
-32 KLWDINGNVYLDF
+32 KLWDTNGNEYLDF
-45 TSGWAVNNIGHSNE
+45 TSGWAVNNIGHSNQ
-59 VVANAIEEQSRK
+59 VVADAIEQQSK
-71 LLQTSNVFYTIPQ
+71 TLLQTSNVFYTIPQ

-91 VENSVLD
+91 IENSVLD

-119 WGKLNKNGA
+119 WGKINKNGA
-128 HKILTAFNSFHG
+128 SKILTAYNSFHG

-161 TEGFDYFEIN
+161 TEGFDYFELN
-171 DIDSLSEKIDDDIVA
+171 NIDSLKEKIDDETVG

-195 GGVNICSEEFIKYIR
+195 GGVNICSQDFINNIR
-210 KICDEQN
+210 KICDEKN

-227 GIGRLGT
+227 GIGRLGSF
-234 LYGYENFD
+234 YGYEKFGI
-242 VEPDVITL
+242 EPDVITL

-258 PIGALLAKDEFSV
+258 PIGAILAKDEYSV

-292 ASTKFILEND
+292 ASSKFILEND
-302 IPGNTIKLG
+302 ISNNVNKLN
-311 SYFMNKLNELKSKF
+311 SYFTSKLNELMSKF

-336 LIAIE
+336 LIALE
-341 FSTDIAADLINEC
+341 FSMDIAADMITEC
-354 NPNGLLV
+354 NKNGLLV
-361 NAVKP
+361 NAVRP
-366 NAIRFMPPLTVS
+366 NALRFMPPLTVT
-378 EDEIDEAIRILEK
+378 EDEIDQAISKLQK
-391 SLDTVLSKK
+391 SLENVLSK

>member
-1 MDESNWKEMESK
+1 MDEQNWKDMESK

-22 PMVIEKGLGT
+22 PMVIERGEGT
-32 KLWDINGNVYLDF
+32 KLWDVNGNEYLDF
-45 TSGWAVNNIGHSNE
+45 TSGWAVNNIGHSNS
-59 VVANAIEEQSRK
+59 VVADAIEKQSK
-71 LLQTSNVFYTIPQ
+71 TLLQTSNVFYTIPQ
-84 LKLAEIL
+84 LRLAEIL
-91 VENSVLD
+91 IENSVLD

-119 WGKLNKNGA
+119 WGRQNKNGA
-128 HKILTAFNSFHG
+128 NKILTAFDSFHG

-161 TEGFDYFEIN
+161 TEGFDYFELN
-171 DIDSLSEKIDDDIVA
+171 NIDSLKSKIDDNTVG

-195 GGVNICSEEFIKYIR
+195 GGVNICSQEFVQNVR
-210 KICDEQN
+210 KICDDKN

-227 GIGRLGT
+227 GIGRLGSF
-234 LYGYENFD
+234 YGYEKFG

-258 PIGALLAKDEFSV
+258 PIGAILAKTEYSV

-292 ASTKFILEND
+292 ASSKFILEND
-302 IPGNTIKLG
+302 IPNNVNQLG
-311 SYFMNKLNELKSKF
+311 SYFLSKLNELTSKF

-330 VRGMGL
+330 IRGMGL

-341 FSTDIAADLINEC
+341 FSSDIAADLISEC
-354 NPNGLLV
+354 NRNGLLV
-361 NAVKP
+361 NAVRP

-378 EDEIDEAIRILEK
+378 EEEISEAMVKFTSAIE
-391 SLDTVLSKK
+391 SVLRK